1 MQTPWVCEQQV
12 GEELLQHPFPE
23 QSLFQIPWRAL
34 SMHLPLSLQQPVHF
48 QMSARVRCAAM
59 AAAEQEGCCDSALCH
74 SSQPAAHGIEL

>member
-1 MQTPWVCEQQV
+1 
-12 GEELLQHPFPE
+12 
-23 QSLFQIPWRAL
+23 
-34 SMHLPLSLQQPVHF
+34 MHLPLSLQQPVHF